1 MTNPPDPADLGDL
14 GLFKVTG
21 TWNALVDPLLL
32 GNWSAPEFVHVQALV
47 TFTPRIPAGSV
58 LYLENNT
65 ALALAPRYARI
76 WDGKLANINTVD
88 TEDVYLQ
95 ANIVVGYASQVGLGP
110 TPPSLSI
117 NLLDSIGLS
126 ELVYDVSF
134 SKVTFGGK
142 PTTWQVTPE
151 GVPAP
156 TITVSGKQELTPFA
170 FIAPTD
176 PYEEV
181 CLTDPALKRL
191 PWGKPLKP
199 QAPVG

>member
-1 MTNPPDPADLGDL
+1 VAPNPPDPADLADL

-21 TWNALVDPLLL
+21 TWNALVDPLLS
-32 GNWSAPEFVHVQALV
+32 GSWSAPELIHVQGLV
-47 TFTPRIPAGSV
+47 TFTPRIPAGSF
-58 LYLENNT
+58 LYLDDDT

-95 ANIVVGYASQVGLGP
+95 ANLVIGYQPVIGLGP
-110 TPPSLSI
+110 NPSI
-117 NLLDSIGLS
+117 NLLDSIGIS
-126 ELVYDVSF
+126 ELVYDVTF

-142 PTTWQVTPE
+142 PMTWEQTPD

-156 TITVSGKQELTPFA
+156 TIIVSGKQEITPFA

-176 PYEEV
+176 PTEEI
-181 CLTDPALKRL
+181 CLTSPALKRL